1 MSLYENIKHRR
12 EELGMTQEELAT
24 KLGYKSRST
33 INKIELGK
41 SDIPQSKIELFAK
54 VLKTTPAELMG
65 WEEDETYNKSEY
77 YLDEETASYAQ
88 EIANDSSL
96 YALFSAARNAKKE
109 DLETVINLLNRLK
122 GN

>member
-1 MSLYENIKHRR
+1 MNLYENIKRMR

-41 SDIPQSKIELFAK
+41 SDIPQSKIELFANA
-54 VLKTTPAELMG
+54 LNTTPAELMG
-65 WEEDETYNKSEY
+65 WEDEVEKKEY
-77 YLDEETASYAQ
+77 YLDKKTAEYAQ

-96 YALFSAARNAKKE
+96 HALFSAARNAKKE